1 MWKIGNV
8 MVKYVFLVDTYMLC
22 EELGIDRYYVESSDW
37 GIDVYI
43 PQDWLEEKANEAF
56 VGLMMWKRN

>member
-1 MWKIGNV
+1 
-8 MVKYVFLVDTYMLC
+8 MLC
-22 EELGIDRYYVESSDW
+22 EEVGIDRYYVEDSDF

-56 VGLMMWKRN
+56 VGLMMWKQN